1 MMVKKKLGDRVREKR
16 QLRDLSQNSLAENA
30 KISLRTVSDMKIT
43 KVILNW
49 IPYLLWKIIWIF
61 LWMRLSVWTNQNRVL
76 PCRKL

>member
-16 QLRDLSQNSLAENA
+16 QLRGLSQNSLAENA